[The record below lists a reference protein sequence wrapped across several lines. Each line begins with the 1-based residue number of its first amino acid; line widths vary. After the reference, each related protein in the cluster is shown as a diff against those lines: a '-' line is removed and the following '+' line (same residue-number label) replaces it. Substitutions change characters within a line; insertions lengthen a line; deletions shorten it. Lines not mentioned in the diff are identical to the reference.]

1 MSDTLPSRYDK
12 HAPRFDPEQP
22 RTLLRYF
29 EDLADLL
36 AAYPNAVPN
45 EATKKAVVVK
55 YMPMYEEE
63 LWKGVP
69 EFSDD
74 SKSFEDFKGA
84 VLALYPAVKED
95 QRYSVGD
102 MDRLVGERQR
112 NDIISIREQG
122 RAFQRGFQPELWN
135 KIFGRLQ
142 IKDVDHQPDT
152 PYGVDEVY
160 KAAEFILHGTSAIG
174 TTEKRPEPASSGP
187 SAPLVKTEDL
197 SSLVEVITKSI
208 SQALV
213 AAVQQNAAMAPATSN
228 RPAPLNYNCI
238 YCGEHDHL
246 IRRCPKVEEDIRC
259 RSVQAERG
267 GTSGPARRSD
277 GLENPGQTSV
287 HLLDTMLWEEVRAS
301 AAPQT
306 TDMFHLDQRER
317 IEALEW
323 ELFALRGKGKQV
335 FDGVYVPPP
344 NRSSNPSKES
354 GVGPTGP
361 APSRAKS
368 QPVREQPVAE
378 AVRPAINRESPPHMS
393 EGPIHPFTGARD
405 VNRPRQAIPRSVEKG
420 SAQAADASQA
430 KEPAYRT
437 QAPVYNPRISDL
449 VFERS
454 LKTPNI
460 SLTSEELLSI
470 APEVRAKYRDIVT
483 PKKVPAPP
491 AVRLQATIQ
500 EVEDEDDGPELP
512 DVEQLIHSGSSI
524 RPGVLVVPD
533 PYEIYLR
540 SLGPGETP
548 KQLVVAKESHALRSI
563 MGLIDNQEKVEA
575 I

>member
-1 MSDTLPSRYDK
+1 
-12 HAPRFDPEQP
+12 
-22 RTLLRYF
+22 
-29 EDLADLL
+29 
-36 AAYPNAVPN
+36 
-45 EATKKAVVVK
+45 
-55 YMPMYEEE
+55 
-63 LWKGVP
+63 
-69 EFSDD
+69 
-74 SKSFEDFKGA
+74 
-84 VLALYPAVKED
+84 
-95 QRYSVGD
+95 
-102 MDRLVGERQR
+102 
-112 NDIISIREQG
+112 
-122 RAFQRGFQPELWN
+122 
-135 KIFGRLQ
+135 
-142 IKDVDHQPDT
+142 
-152 PYGVDEVY
+152 
-160 KAAEFILHGTSAIG
+160 
-174 TTEKRPEPASSGP
+174 
-187 SAPLVKTEDL
+187 
-197 SSLVEVITKSI
+197 
-208 SQALV
+208 
-213 AAVQQNAAMAPATSN
+213 
-228 RPAPLNYNCI
+228 PAPLNYNCI
-238 YCGEHDHL
+238 YCGEHDHS
-246 IRRCPKVEEDIRC
+246 IRRCPKVEEDIRAGRC
-259 RSVQAERG
+259 KRNAEGQVVLPGGAMVSRSVPGATMRD
-267 GTSGPARRSD
+267 RI
-277 GLENPGQTSV
+277 LEWHRQNPGQTSV

-317 IEALEW
+317 IEALER

-368 QPVREQPVAE
+368 QTVREQPVAE

-393 EGPIHPFTGARD
+393 EGPIHPFAGARD

-491 AVRLQATIQ
+491 AIRLQATIQ

-575 I
+575 ILDPGSQIVAMSEAVCHSLGLQYDPTIQLQMQSANKTIDMSLGLAHNIPFQVGDITVYLQIHVIRDPAYDILLGRPFDVLTESCIKNFKNEDQTITINDPNSGIVSTIPTFPRG